1 MNLSGFF
8 YFLGTTTG
16 TLFKNSMDL
25 LVLTLVAYMVISEF
39 SREKTK
45 ELRYL
50 SLAFGILWIE
60 SLLINI
66 LLFFEVFLHYER
78 PEGIQS
84 LFLSIST
91 SFLEACAILFLAH
104 AFLTKIFEKREES
117 LSRTTRRYFF
127 LITVLLGIV
136 SWLWYLDLTAPKGH
150 FYLYQGIIIT
160 LTLKLFFLF
169 YAIVEIFRNR
179 KGIKYVSDV
188 IIALFFYAI
197 PFFLQFA
204 NLVFFDGGN
213 AKLRVIQHPFPLIGA
228 LLLARV
234 VYLKLV
240 DKAQLRDELRASQ
253 ERYLHEKEVSKMK
266 DEFISTVSHELRTPL
281 TSMQLYTSL
290 LEAEKLGKL
299 SPKQKDAL
307 SIVSSENKRLSRLI
321 NDILSLSRLE
331 SDQER
336 LYLEK
341 VNLFALCNDDL
352 YVHMAKEKKLT
363 FINTIPKDLEVM
375 VDKEKFKQIYI
386 NLLSNA
392 VRFTDKGSISISA
405 EKKTMRWHFSITDT
419 GVGITPKKQEKLFEK
434 FYQVDDVLTRD
445 KAKGGT
451 GLGLAIVKKIVD
463 LHKGDISVVS
473 EVGKGTT
480 FHLSFP
486 RRL

>member
-1 MNLSGFF
+1 
-8 YFLGTTTG
+8 
-16 TLFKNSMDL
+16 
-25 LVLTLVAYMVISEF
+25 
-39 SREKTK
+39 
-45 ELRYL
+45 
-50 SLAFGILWIE
+50 
-60 SLLINI
+60 
-66 LLFFEVFLHYER
+66 
-78 PEGIQS
+78 
-84 LFLSIST
+84 
-91 SFLEACAILFLAH
+91 
-104 AFLTKIFEKREES
+104 
-117 LSRTTRRYFF
+117 
-127 LITVLLGIV
+127 
-136 SWLWYLDLTAPKGH
+136 
-150 FYLYQGIIIT
+150 
-160 LTLKLFFLF
+160 
-169 YAIVEIFRNR
+169 
-179 KGIKYVSDV
+179 
-188 IIALFFYAI
+188 
-197 PFFLQFA
+197 
-204 NLVFFDGGN
+204 
-213 AKLRVIQHPFPLIGA
+213 
-228 LLLARV
+228 
-234 VYLKLV
+234 
-240 DKAQLRDELRASQ
+240 
-253 ERYLHEKEVSKMK
+253 MK